1 MKSIGAGNG
10 SVADYDKRVEIWDQ
24 PAGNSTRSKLD
35 DMNIKSKKGNLM
47 LATVS
52 FVKAIVDTD
61 YEDAEQTVDTYRR
74 IIQKPDRFLMVKLL
88 SGLVCFP

>member
-24 PAGNSTRSKLD
+24 PAGNSNRSKLD